1 MRLKYPVILASASP
15 RRQELLLQLVPEFKV
30 VPADVDE
37 DGMTCDD
44 PHQTALRLAR
54 EKALAVF
61 ALHPDH
67 LVIGGDTVVALK
79 GDSGWRLLGKPL
91 DVADAHRI
99 LRELSGRTHIVVTG
113 LALRSPR
120 GLRALTETTE
130 VTFRDLRDDE
140 IQSYIAT
147 GQPMDK
153 AGAYG
158 LQDDSHSFIEGVKG
172 SVTNVIGLPMEVLEE
187 ALRDA

>member
-1 MRLKYPVILASASP
+1 M
-15 RRQELLLQLVPEFKV
+15 

-61 ALHPDH
+61 ALHPDS

-79 GDSGWRLLGKPL
+79 EDSGWRLLGKPV
-91 DVADAHRI
+91 DASDAHRI
-99 LRELSGRTHIVVTG
+99 LRELSGKTHIVVTG

-130 VTFRDLRDDE
+130 VTFRELLDDE
-140 IQSYIAT
+140 IQSYTAT

-158 LQDDSHSFIEGVKG
+158 LQDDSHSFIAGVKG
-172 SVTNVIGLPMEVLEE
+172 SVTNVIGLPMEALEE
-187 ALRDA
+187 ALRDV